1 MDIYPAV
8 RCFLS
13 SLPSTT
19 ITTTASISFAYC
31 IIMMSLIYLLQTVW
45 IPCSSTTGG
54 RYDGCYFERVCNPL
68 RKMLLDLVV
77 KYPCDIHGL
86 NYITNEANIA
96 LPCALEKNP
105 VLDWEGYFIPDFQV
119 GLYWFRIQSYSV
131 SPPGFQNFFSFSF
144 QWEPNFGLDAAVF
157 K

>member
-8 RCFLS
+8 SCFLS

-54 RYDGCYFERVCNPL
+54 RYDGCYFERVYNPL
-68 RKMLLDLVV
+68 RKMLRSGGEVSMWHPWTKLHY
-77 KYPCDIHGL
+77 KWSQHS
-86 NYITNEANIA
+86 ITV
-96 LPCALEKNP
+96 CSGKK
-105 VLDWEGYFIPDFQV
+105 
-119 GLYWFRIQSYSV
+119 SS
-131 SPPGFQNFFSFSF
+131 
-144 QWEPNFGLDAAVF
+144 FGLGRIFYSRLSGGTVLVQDSKLWCF
-157 K
+157 PSRIPKFLFIFLSIGTQFWSGCSCF